1 VASAAALVSGLAAL
15 WLFVRL
21 LRKQA
26 FHRFAY
32 YVWPISVAFLAWLAL
47 R

>member
-1 VASAAALVSGLAAL
+1 LTALVSGLAAL

-21 LRKQA
+21 LRNQA

-32 YVWPISVAFLAWLAL
+32 YVWPAGAAFLVWLAL
-47 R
+47 RGA